1 MQAFNARFTLI
12 ATLCGLCFL
21 SACSKPEANP
31 AAAAQALPVTV
42 MTVSAQSVEL
52 TRELPARVSAN
63 QIAEIRPQ
71 VSGIIQHKF
80 FSEGSTVK
88 AGDTLYQIDAA
99 PFSAAKKSAQAAIA
113 KAKAQL
119 ASSQAKAK
127 RYAQLLAIKAV
138 SQQDY
143 DEANAAALQATAD
156 LLAAEAQLQT
166 AEINLN
172 YSKVLAPISG
182 KIGQSNVTV
191 GALVSAN
198 QSQVLTTIT
207 QLEPIYVDLTQASA
221 ELLKIKQ
228 QQAKGQLSNSANS
241 AKVKLQ
247 LEDGSQYAE
256 VGELKFAEVTVDA
269 ATGSVKLRAEFANP
283 AQLLL
288 PGMYVKAQLIEGV
301 AADAILVP
309 QPAVSRNHKGEATVF
324 VVNAKQQAELRVL
337 QTERSVDGN
346 WLVTSGLKAGE
357 QIIIEGLQ
365 KVRPGA
371 LVAATTPNKAEPTK
385 TAPQAKVAGD
395 GTAQQATQE

>member
-1 MQAFNARFTLI
+1 MQAFNTRFTLI

-31 AAAAQALPVTV
+31 AAATQALPVTV
-42 MTVSAQSVEL
+42 MTVSAKSVEL

-71 VSGIIQHKF
+71 VSGIIQQKF
-80 FSEGSTVK
+80 FNEGSTVK

-228 QQAKGQLSNSANS
+228 QQAKGQLTNSANS

-337 QTERSVDGN
+337 QTERSVDGH

-371 LVAATTPNKAEPTK
+371 LVAGTTPNKAEPTT